1 MKLPGQALVPFMA
14 RALALGIACLAWAGC
29 RHPSQ
34 RPLVRHEF
42 QSVQMAI
49 PFRIVL
55 YARDGQ
61 QATNAA
67 RAAWERIGQLN
78 QCLSD
83 YDPASELS
91 RLGSTSPHAR
101 PVPVSDDL
109 YRVLRR
115 AQEVSQASDG
125 AFDITVGP
133 LTQLWRRSRR
143 QRELPDAPRL
153 RAALDA
159 TGWQHVELHQR
170 PRPAARLLRPGMR
183 LDAGGI
189 AKGFALDEATRVLRE
204 HGVGSSL
211 VSGAG
216 DIVVTDP
223 PPGEDGWRIEVA
235 ALDVPGAPAPRRL
248 LLRNASLC
256 TSGDVFQHVEIGGVR
271 YSHIVDPRT
280 GLGLTDHGLV
290 TVIGRDGMTTDAL
303 STAISVAGPGRAVD
317 VARRFDAEV
326 LFLHKPAERI
336 ESIESPG
343 FGRGARAD
351 HSAR

>member
-67 RAAWERIGQLN
+67 RAAWERIGGLN

-91 RLGSTSPHAR
+91 WLGSTSPHAR

-115 AQEVSQASDG
+115 AQEVSRASDG

-216 DIVVTDP
+216 DIVVIAGGVIP
-223 PPGEDGWRIEVA
+223 PKDHDFLKAHGVACVFGPGTPIPQA
-235 ALDVPGAPAPRRL
+235 ALAVLDAIPR
-248 LLRNASLC
+248 
-256 TSGDVFQHVEIGGVR
+256 G
-271 YSHIVDPRT
+271 
-280 GLGLTDHGLV
+280 
-290 TVIGRDGMTTDAL
+290 
-303 STAISVAGPGRAVD
+303 
-317 VARRFDAEV
+317 
-326 LFLHKPAERI
+326 
-336 ESIESPG
+336 
-343 FGRGARAD
+343 
-351 HSAR
+351 